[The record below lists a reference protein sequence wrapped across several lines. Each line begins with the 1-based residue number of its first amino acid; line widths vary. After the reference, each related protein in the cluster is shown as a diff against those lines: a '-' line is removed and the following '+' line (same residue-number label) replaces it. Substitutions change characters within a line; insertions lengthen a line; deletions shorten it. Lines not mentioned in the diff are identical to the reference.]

1 MFPIMNRIWLLLT
14 TQLHLATLF
23 VPPECTE
30 SHFDIY
36 PPVIIVSTV
45 ASSLWHL
52 TGEQVPWITTLD
64 MSFALIWF
72 LLDMTYAYVFHT
84 WMVFIQV
91 LYLNCAVGIIHITL
105 ETYKQQNIRAYIVN
119 HSLWHILSAAK
130 CLAVASLLRCQ

>member
-52 TGEQVPWITTLD
+52 TGEQVPWITSLD
-64 MSFALIWF
+64 MTFALVWF
-72 LLDMTYAYVFHT
+72 LLDMTYAYAFHT
-84 WMVFIQV
+84 WMVFVQV

-105 ETYKQQNIRAYIVN
+105 ETYKQKDPHAYIVN
-119 HSLWHILSAAK
+119 HSLWHLLSAAK
-130 CLAVASLLRCQ
+130 CLAVASLLHCQ